1 MFIYLGEIASTFNE
15 MCVQREVDPK
25 EVLQDMLLDLTDN
38 KIQRRKLKTA
48 FMKVQHVP
56 ILAGDFL
63 FFGRQ
68 ASMLGHVKKY
78 YIVEQGRKKACRD

>member
-1 MFIYLGEIASTFNE
+1 MLIYLGEIASTFNE

-48 FMKVQHVP
+48 FMKV
-56 ILAGDFL
+56 
-63 FFGRQ
+63 
-68 ASMLGHVKKY
+68 
-78 YIVEQGRKKACRD
+78 